1 MIYSDMKKVM
11 KLIISSVEKAYVDI
25 LDIKEKR
32 QIWKWILVYIC
43 VSKEDELLSK
53 SELENKIDKVV
64 ERLSKLQI
72 IEKDWKIST
81 SIKKENLEILLISN
95 FTVCW
100 KNKKWN
106 KFSFDE
112 AWSFDFSKS
121 VYENIKYKL
130 IKNDIKVKSWEF
142 WADMR
147 VWSLNLWP
155 LNYTL
160 EI

>member
-1 MIYSDMKKVM
+1 M
-11 KLIISSVEKAYVDI
+11 KLIISSVESAYVDI

-32 QIWKWILVYIC
+32 QIWKWILVYLC
-43 VSKEDELLSK
+43 VSKEDELVLK
-53 SELENKIDKVV
+53 SELDKKVDKV
-64 ERLSKLQI
+64 
-72 IEKDWKIST
+72 IEKLSNLQLLEKNWKIST

-121 VYENIKYKL
+121 VYENIRDKL
-130 IKNDIKVKSWEF
+130 IKNNIKLKSWEF
-142 WADMR
+142 WADMK
-147 VWSLNLWP
+147 VVSVNLWP
-155 LNYTL
+155 LNYVL